1 MDLNPETRRISAS
14 IFGNEKLA
22 EIVLLL
28 EAEDGALLAAELS
41 RRTGFTHS
49 LVMDV
54 LVRLSK
60 TSAVRAL
67 PRAGNSRGPA
77 YFEKCP
83 ESPLWPPLA
92 ALAHVVAAPDRSA
105 DPADP

>member
-1 MDLNPETRRISAS
+1 MSAS
-14 IFGNEKLA
+14 ISGNEKLA
-22 EIVLLL
+22 KIVLLL

-67 PRAGNSRGPA
+67 PRTGNPRGPA

-83 ESPLWPPLA
+83 ESPLWLPLVV
-92 ALAHVVAAPDRSA
+92 LARVVAAPNRSV

>member
-1 MDLNPETRRISAS
+1 MDLTSEARRISVG

-28 EAEDGALLAAELS
+28 EGEDGALLASELS

-54 LVRLSK
+54 LVRLGK
-60 TSAVRAL
+60 TSAVRGL
-67 PRAGNSRGPA
+67 PRAGNSRWPA

-83 ESPLWPPLA
+83 GSPLWPPLV
-92 ALAHVVAAPDRSA
+92 ALARVVAAPDRLV